1 MATQAKRYPISSTP
15 VLSGYLRGFLGKATI
30 TLFAC
35 LFLVVFLS
43 PFAYMT
49 ATSLKT
55 PEQISSG
62 NALPLSPETFTYQ
75 GEEYPVYSVPTED
88 GVFHDWALFKKGREE
103 STFIDPANP
112 EAGEITWTGRWRTLE
127 PALHLDPQFD
137 NFPTAWEEIKFPR
150 LLMNTFWIAILGVI
164 GTLLSSISVAYGFA
178 RFPIPGK
185 NLLFMILIGTIVL
198 PTFVTLVPTYTFF
211 ARIGWTGTW
220 LPLIV
225 PHFFANA
232 YNVFLLRQFFMTI
245 PRELD
250 EAAMIDGASPFQ
262 ILTRIIVPQATPVIV
277 AVALSHFVFA
287 WNDYFSP
294 LIYLLGSPDLWPISV
309 GIQQFNYAFG
319 TRPHLVQATSLMGM
333 LIPVVIFFFSQRV
346 YLRGVVF
353 TGIDK

>member
-1 MATQAKRYPISSTP
+1 M
-15 VLSGYLRGFLGKATI
+15 GKATVS
-30 TLFAC
+30 LFAC
-35 LFLVVFLS
+35 LVLVVFLS

-49 ATSLKT
+49 ATALKSPT
-55 PEQISSG
+55 QISSG
-62 NALPLSPETFTYQ
+62 NALPLSPITFEYQ
-75 GEEYPVYSVPTED
+75 GEAYPVYRVPAED
-88 GVFHDWALFKKGREE
+88 GAVHDWALIRKGREE

-112 EAGEITWTGRWRTLE
+112 DAGEIVWVGRWRTLE
-127 PALHLDPQFD
+127 PAMHLDPQFG
-137 NFPTAWEEIKFPR
+137 NFAEAWDEIGFPR
-150 LLMNTFWIAILGVI
+150 LLFNTFAIAILGVI
-164 GTLLSSISVAYGFA
+164 GTLLSSIAVAYGFA

-185 NLLFMILIGTIVL
+185 NVLFMVLIGTIVL

-211 ARIGWTGTW
+211 SRIGWTGTW

-250 EAAMIDGASPFQ
+250 EAAMIDGASPFT
-262 ILTRIIVPQATPVIV
+262 ILTRVIVPMSTPVIV

-309 GIQQFNYAFG
+309 AIQQFNYAFG

-333 LIPVVIFFFSQRV
+333 IIPVVIFFFSQKV

-353 TGIDK
+353 TGVDK